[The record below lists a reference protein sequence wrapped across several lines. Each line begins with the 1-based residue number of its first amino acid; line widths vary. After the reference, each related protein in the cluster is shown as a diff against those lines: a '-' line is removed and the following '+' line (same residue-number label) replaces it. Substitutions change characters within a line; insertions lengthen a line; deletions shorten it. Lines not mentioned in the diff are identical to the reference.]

1 MFCCLYYL
9 YIFCCIYKSNQSNL
23 MQNYF
28 IGALENIIF
37 PMILST
43 IICLL
48 RYLAFMFNIKQ
59 FYYSAN
65 FIDSF

>member
-1 MFCCLYYL
+1 MDV
-9 YIFCCIYKSNQSNL
+9 
-23 MQNYF
+23 
-28 IGALENIIF
+28 LENIIF